1 MGAMCSSRSSAAI
14 AIGSSTDDYS
24 SPSGL
29 SLFGEDPLA
38 EQARI
43 ASVNLYEASE
53 NADLGEINRLFSQDE
68 PDVNFCNDNDKHR
81 TALHAAVIGL
91 GLTEVEED
99 DGTTDRP
106 AIVTFLIEHGA
117 DVDAEDDDGRTP
129 FQLAYA
135 RRLES
140 PSLVDKFA
148 ELGHARWTDEERDAW
163 AISRG

>member
-1 MGAMCSSRSSAAI
+1 MGAMCSSSAAI
-14 AIGSSTDDYS
+14 AIGSSTNDDYS

-29 SLFGEDPLA
+29 SPFGEDPLA

-43 ASVNLYEASE
+43 ASVNLYDASE
-53 NADLGEINRLFSQDE
+53 NADFLEIKRLFAQDE
-68 PDVNFCNDNDKHR
+68 PDVNFCNEDKHR
-81 TALHAAVIGL
+81 TALHASVIGL

-106 AIVTFLIEHGA
+106 AIVTFLIKHGA

-148 ELGHARWTDEERDAW
+148 ELGHARWTDEERDTWEAS
-163 AISRG
+163 SRG

>member
-1 MGAMCSSRSSAAI
+1 MCSSSAAI
-14 AIGSSTDDYS
+14 AIGSSTNDDYS

-29 SLFGEDPLA
+29 SPFGEDPLA

-43 ASVNLYEASE
+43 ASVNLYDACE
-53 NADLGEINRLFSQDE
+53 NADIVIIRKLLAQDE